1 MHKSLVRLFLTASLM
16 LASAGSAWAIKANP
30 RPVAVR
36 LPDGSTL
43 TVRIHGDENFNYV
56 TTLDGFLVQ
65 RDREGYFRY
74 VRVRSAF
81 TLTTVEQLRKKSCS
95 KPFSPSIAWPML
107 SGCSDRDLNL
117 S

>member
-1 MHKSLVRLFLTASLM
+1 MHKSLVRLFLTVSLM

-74 VRVRSAF
+74 VRVDEKNAR
-81 TLTTVEQLRKKSCS
+81 R
-95 KPFSPSIAWPML
+95 
-107 SGCSDRDLNL
+107 
-117 S
+117 